1 MVTVRSVLNLG
12 CRWLLM
18 ADIVS
23 TEVRSRMM
31 SGIRSKDTMPE
42 ITVRKG
48 LHRLGFRYRVND
60 RRIPGK
66 PDLHFPKWNALVFVH
81 GCFWHGHDCHLFR
94 LPKTRTGYWNAKIEK
109 NRERDRLTESNL
121 MAGGWRLAIVW
132 ECALKGRQRLEQQ
145 QMLDGLAIWLR
156 SDNVRIDIRGK
167 SFD

>member
-1 MVTVRSVLNLG
+1 
-12 CRWLLM
+12 M

>member
-1 MVTVRSVLNLG
+1 MV
-12 CRWLLM
+12 
-18 ADIVS
+18 DIVS

-31 SGIRSKDTMPE
+31 SGIRSKDTIPE
-42 ITVRKG
+42 IIVRKG

-94 LPKTRTGYWNAKIEK
+94 LPKTRTGFWNAKIEK

-121 MAGGWRLAIVW
+121 LAGGWRLAIVW

-145 QMLDGLAIWLR
+145 QMLDGLASWLR
-156 SDNVRIDIRGK
+156 SDQVRIDIRGK

>member
-1 MVTVRSVLNLG
+1 
-12 CRWLLM
+12 M

-23 TEVRSRMM
+23 TEVRSQMM

-145 QMLDGLAIWLR
+145 QMLDGLAIWRR
-156 SDNVRIDIRGK
+156 SGNVRIDIRGK

>member
-1 MVTVRSVLNLG
+1 
-12 CRWLLM
+12 M

-81 GCFWHGHDCHLFR
+81 GCFCHGHDCHLFR

>member
-1 MVTVRSVLNLG
+1 MV
-12 CRWLLM
+12 
-18 ADIVS
+18 DIFS

-31 SGIRSKDTMPE
+31 SGIRSKDTIPE
-42 ITVRKG
+42 IIVRKG

-94 LPKTRTGYWNAKIEK
+94 LPKTRTGFWNAKIEK

-121 MAGGWRLAIVW
+121 LAGGWRLAIVW

-145 QMLDGLAIWLR
+145 QMLDGLASWLR
-156 SDNVRIDIRGK
+156 SDQVRIDIRGK

>member
-1 MVTVRSVLNLG
+1 
-12 CRWLLM
+12 
-18 ADIVS
+18 
-23 TEVRSRMM
+23 M
-31 SGIRSKDTMPE
+31 SGIRSKDTIPE
-42 ITVRKG
+42 IIVRKG

-94 LPKTRTGYWNAKIEK
+94 LPKTRTGFWNAKIEK

-121 MAGGWRLAIVW
+121 LAGGWRLAIVW

-145 QMLDGLAIWLR
+145 QMLDGLASWLR
-156 SDNVRIDIRGK
+156 SDQVRIDIRGK